1 MGMNHAY
8 GAPADK
14 KEMINLIAQ
23 AVDMGYT
30 FFDTAEVYGT
40 PDHPH
45 GNEELV
51 GEALKPYRDKIVL
64 ATKFGI
70 HFDMSSPEPNK
81 PLAPDARPEVI
92 RKSVEQS
99 LLRLQTD
106 HIDLYYQHR
115 TDPDIAPEEVAGVMS
130 ELMQEGKILH
140 WGLSEMSEEYLRR
153 AHAVCPVTA
162 IQNRYTI
169 QATIRAETI

>member
-1 MGMNHAY
+1 M
-8 GAPADK
+8 
-14 KEMINLIAQ
+14 
-23 AVDMGYT
+23 
-30 FFDTAEVYGT
+30 
-40 PDHPH
+40 H
-45 GNEELV
+45 GNEILV
-51 GEALKPYRDKIVL
+51 GEALKPYRDRIVL

-115 TDPDIAPEEVAGVMS
+115 TDPDIAPEEVGFQLFKYIYHYYC
-130 ELMQEGKILH
+130 EIKIL
-140 WGLSEMSEEYLRR
+140 LVSE
-153 AHAVCPVTA
+153 
-162 IQNRYTI
+162 
-169 QATIRAETI
+169 